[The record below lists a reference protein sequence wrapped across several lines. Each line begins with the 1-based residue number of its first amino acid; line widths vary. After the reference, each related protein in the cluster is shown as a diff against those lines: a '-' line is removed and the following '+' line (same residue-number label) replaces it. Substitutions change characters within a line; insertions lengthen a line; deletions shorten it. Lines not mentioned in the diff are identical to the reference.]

1 MRRIYNL
8 LPSMMLALAFLGC
21 ADSSE
26 QEAADGTVAA
36 ETATETD
43 ATTTDDGP
51 VPGVSAAEVVSR
63 LGSDASPLLLD
74 VRTPEEFAAGHIPGA
89 VNIPY
94 DELEHRL
101 EELAGMHDAEIIVYC
116 RTGRRAKI
124 AEQAL
129 LDAGFASVFD
139 LDGHMTEWMTASHP
153 VSDPRPCC

>member
-8 LPSMMLALAFLGC
+8 LPSMMLALALLGC
-21 ADSSE
+21 SDTSE
-26 QEAADGTVAA
+26 QEAAVGSVAEEPA
-36 ETATETD
+36 MEMD
-43 ATTTDDGP
+43 ASTTDDGP
-51 VPGVSAAEVVSR
+51 VPAVSAAAVVSR
-63 LGSDASPLLLD
+63 LGSDTSPLLLD

-101 EELAGMHDAEIIVYC
+101 GELADMHDAEIIVYC

-124 AEQAL
+124 AEQVL
-129 LDAGFASVFD
+129 VDAGFASVFD
-139 LDGHMTEWMTASHP
+139 LDGHMAEWMTASHP